1 MREPAAPC
9 PKCHCVESLVVRHLA
24 DLSQFEGSLRFANVR
39 EIALVHHPVA
49 TPGLTPPVISVGQ
62 LCATVCRGCGFT
74 ELYTRGAE
82 MIPVD
87 GDRVVLLESQPAAP
101 PYR

>member
-24 DLSQFEGSLRFANVR
+24 DLGHIDGAPRFVNVR
-39 EIALVHHPVA
+39 EIALVDHPA
-49 TPGLTPPVISVGQ
+49 PIPNLTPPVISVGR
-62 LCATVCRGCGFT
+62 LSATVCRACGFT
-74 ELYTRGAE
+74 ELYTRGVE

-87 GDRVVLLESQPAAP
+87 GDRVVLLESQPAPA